1 VHVSAKRQRSPLKL
15 TAEQA
20 AEVLTRLE
28 FRDQLLVFLDAGLGR
43 RRGELGALRRMDCKF
58 NDRVFDVQHSY
69 YWRRGGHLVGN
80 KSEASAQPLP
90 MYLAQKDGLLEWRA
104 NSLYNQ
110 PENFVFPSEKLKGRK
125 TWPRCSRTR
134 FSLRL

>member
-1 VHVSAKRQRSPLKL
+1 
-15 TAEQA
+15 
-20 AEVLTRLE
+20 
-28 FRDQLLVFLDAGLGR
+28 
-43 RRGELGALRRMDCKF
+43 MDCKF

-69 YWRRGGHLVGN
+69 YWRRGGHLVGT

-90 MYLAQKDGLLEWRA
+90 MYLAQKDGLLEWGA

-125 TWPRCSRTR
+125 TVLKNKIQPAFVKLGILLTS
-134 FSLRL
+134 SPP